1 MHLTCLVDTAR
12 LSIVV
17 TETISSRDG
26 DNLPALR
33 MAASTTGS
41 GLTSRMPPRRAYSQP
56 PAISNA
62 DERMQA
68 LSASISVIYIRI
80 SCHGMFG
87 CRVSYRRIETQ
98 SVRVSRHFVNCIH
111 KRCTDCRP
119 IIGNSLHVRLRSFCC
134 NRHYVFASSVGAC
147 CPSST
152 VSASVSRYRQGFMQ
166 DFISGV

>member
-26 DNLPALR
+26 DNLPA
-33 MAASTTGS
+33 
-41 GLTSRMPPRRAYSQP
+41 P
-56 PAISNA
+56 PAVSNA
-62 DERMQA
+62 DERMQT

>member
-1 MHLTCLVDTAR
+1 MHLRCLVDTAQ

-33 MAASTTGS
+33 MAASTT
-41 GLTSRMPPRRAYSQP
+41 Y
-56 PAISNA
+56 
-62 DERMQA
+62 
-68 LSASISVIYIRI
+68 
-80 SCHGMFG
+80 GMFG

-119 IIGNSLHVRLRSFCC
+119 ITGCAVAPALC
-134 NRHYVFASSVGAC
+134 
-147 CPSST
+147 
-152 VSASVSRYRQGFMQ
+152 
-166 DFISGV
+166 

>member
-1 MHLTCLVDTAR
+1 MPGRHCAVVNCGNGDYQLQRWRQSTCPTHGCKY
-12 LSIVV
+12 
-17 TETISSRDG
+17 DG
-26 DNLPALR
+26 FRAYKPHA
-33 MAASTTGS
+33 T
-41 GLTSRMPPRRAYSQP
+41 PRRAYSQP

-62 DERMQA
+62 DERVQT